1 MGEQYIYLNGR
12 YIKNRL
18 LNSAIYS
25 SYQSLISR
33 GEFPFFV
40 VNLEIPHDMVDIN
53 VHPMKTEVRFK
64 DEWRMFHVLKS
75 SFEESLEP
83 ILETIPDLEKLNF
96 SSQFDLDAT
105 FSNKY
110 SDPESSQKNLLFEDI
125 NNLKNNFQP
134 VVDRAK
140 SYVSKLAS
148 RDDPDSNQVNLNN
161 IWQVHSK
168 YIVSPIS
175 SGLVIIDQ
183 HVAHERIL
191 FEEAMKSFD
200 SINSFDSSS
209 FSREI
214 LTLGLV

>member
-1 MGEQYIYLNGR
+1 MYKRQ
-12 YIKNRL
+12 
-18 LNSAIYS
+18 
-25 SYQSLISR
+25 
-33 GEFPFFV
+33 
-40 VNLEIPHDMVDIN
+40 
-53 VHPMKTEVRFK
+53 
-64 DEWRMFHVLKS
+64 
-75 SFEESLEP
+75 
-83 ILETIPDLEKLNF
+83 
-96 SSQFDLDAT
+96 
-105 FSNKY
+105 
-110 SDPESSQKNLLFEDI
+110 
-125 NNLKNNFQP
+125 

-200 SINSFDSSS
+200 SVPMTAQTLLFPEVMEFSADDFSVLLDVLTYLEKMGFRMSQFGENTIMVEAIPSEMSWGNEKKIIREMLDNYLETQKEYSS
-209 FSREI
+209 FQEALAASFSCKAAIKAGDVLNVDEMRE
-214 LTLGLV
+214 LVNRLFGTKHPYYCPHGRPIIVQLSMEELDRRFERI

>member
-1 MGEQYIYLNGR
+1 
-12 YIKNRL
+12 
-18 LNSAIYS
+18 
-25 SYQSLISR
+25 
-33 GEFPFFV
+33 
-40 VNLEIPHDMVDIN
+40 
-53 VHPMKTEVRFK
+53 MKTEVRFK
-64 DEWRMFHVLKS
+64 DEWRMFHILKS

-83 ILETIPDLEKLNF
+83 ILKTIPDLEKPNF
-96 SSQFDLDAT
+96 SNQFNLDAT
-105 FSNKY
+105 SNRY
-110 SDPESSQKNLLFEDI
+110 SDPESSQKNLLFEDT
-125 NNLKNNFQP
+125 NNAENSFEP
-134 VVDRAK
+134 AVDRAK

-200 SINSFDSSS
+200 SIPMLSL
-209 FSREI
+209 I
-214 LTLGLV
+214 HI